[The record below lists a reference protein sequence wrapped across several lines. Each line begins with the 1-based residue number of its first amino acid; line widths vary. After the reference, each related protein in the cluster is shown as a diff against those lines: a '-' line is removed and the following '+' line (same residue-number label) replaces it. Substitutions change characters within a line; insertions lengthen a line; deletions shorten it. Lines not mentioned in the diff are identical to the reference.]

1 MNKIIVDNN
10 KFLGKEDNVIISNNT
25 IKFINSGEY
34 EFSNRLYFVYFL
46 IIGKM
51 KHFLIQ
57 ALNDYCCQ
65 PLPCLF
71 FEIFI
76 CFAAG

>member
-1 MNKIIVDNN
+1 MLNFLDNSEKKVFDDFLKRMMELDIINSI
-10 KFLGKEDNVIISNNT
+10 GRG
-25 IKFINSGEY
+25 NSGEY

-57 ALNDYCCQ
+57 ALNDRKISKREFDKYYVD
-65 PLPCLF
+65 F
-71 FEIFI
+71 
-76 CFAAG
+76 